1 MDSVRAF
8 SEELESF
15 AADLRRLRLDRG
27 KPSYRE
33 LAARAAKSQTGIRLP
48 VSTQS
53 DAFRGDRLPGLD
65 RLMGLVRI
73 LHSYDE
79 FGQERPVP
87 PHNSP
92 ELEPWRRRWRELA
105 ALDPV
110 RRSPTPGPL
119 TTRRAPAS
127 GPSPAPAG
135 GTGFVVAHV
144 LTTWADNNWCAAFS
158 PDGRILAV
166 SGVNEEDAAVQLWD
180 PVLGVPVGL
189 LEGGCAAVAL
199 AFSPSGRLLA
209 VGDDDGTVTLWDT
222 ETLEQSGPLMLGHEG
237 YIDVV
242 AFAADGRT
250 LVTADDDVVRRW
262 DTATGEPAGSP
273 LICEIKAMFCRA
285 DGGIL
290 AALRTKHTLRL
301 CDLTTGASIGKPLIE
316 KVTETEAIGAAFSAD
331 GALLA
336 TTFREE
342 TLLWDTA
349 TATVAYKLPE
359 AARHGDTVAFSQDGR
374 LLATMRDRG
383 TVRLWDPSTG
393 TLLAPPLAGHKG
405 PFDRLAISPDG
416 RMLAVCGEADTLVV
430 YHDEPYAAPLPPTP
444 LAARALAS
452 ALRTHQA
459 VALPAL
465 STESG
470 VALRG
475 LAFSPDGTRLLVRTK
490 DGRIL
495 TWDPAARVRLPESLP
510 APTGLAPWGL
520 DFPADGGPARLWT
533 PVGPPDRPESLVQH
547 VAFRAAA
554 RQAAV
559 IGAEGQVL
567 VLDWSDGRGAAARVP
582 DRVSDVFALAAAR
595 NGGMLAAA
603 MGERVVLWDPAASE
617 GSDLELEAHLSTV
630 GAMTFSPDG
639 RLLAT
644 GDADGH
650 IMLWDVSTPT
660 APARHLSGHTG
671 PVYDLAFSP
680 QGHRLAS
687 AGADG
692 TVQLWEPATGKA
704 ATGLPLTGHSGAV
717 RGVAFSPDA
726 SLLAA
731 SGDDGTL
738 RCWLLPTPHTPGGGG
753 GGAGGGA

>member
-110 RRSPTPGPL
+110 RRPSAPGPL
-119 TTRRAPAS
+119 TTKQAPLQERSRAPV
-127 GPSPAPAG
+127 G
-135 GTGFVVAHV
+135 GTCFAVAHL

-158 PDGRILAV
+158 PDGRVLAV
-166 SGVNEEDAAVQLWD
+166 AGMNEEHAVVQLWD

-189 LEGGCAAVAL
+189 LEGGGVSFAM

-222 ETLEQSGPLMLGHEG
+222 ETFERVGPPLLGHDSC
-237 YIDVV
+237 IDLV
-242 AFAADGRT
+242 AFAADGLT
-250 LVTADDDVVRRW
+250 LVTADEDAVHRW
-262 DTATGEPAGSP
+262 DTTTGEPAGPP
-273 LICEIKAMFCRA
+273 LIGEIKAIFCRS

-290 AALRTKHTLRL
+290 GVLRTKHTLRL
-301 CDLTTGASIGKPLIE
+301 WDLTTDASIGKPLLE
-316 KVTETEAIGAAFSAD
+316 KVTETAIGAAFSAD

-336 TTFREE
+336 TTVGGE

-349 TATVAYKLPE
+349 TGAVSYELPE
-359 AARHGDTVAFSQDGR
+359 AAGLGDTVAFSLDGR
-374 LLATMRDRG
+374 LLATMNDHG

-393 TLLAPPLAGHKG
+393 ALLGPPLAGHKG
-405 PFDRLAISPDG
+405 PFDRLAVSPDG

-430 YHDEPYAAPLPPTP
+430 YHGEPYVAPSPSAP

-465 STESG
+465 SAESG
-470 VALRG
+470 VALRR

-495 TWDPAARVRLPESLP
+495 TWDPAARVQLPGSLP
-510 APTGLAPWGL
+510 APTGMAPWGL
-520 DFPADGGPARLWT
+520 DFPSDGGPARLWS
-533 PVGPPDRPESLVQH
+533 PAGPPSRPVSLVQH

-559 IGAEGQVL
+559 IGAEGRVL
-567 VLDWSDGRGAAARVP
+567 ILDWSDDRRAASHVP
-582 DRVSDVFALAAAR
+582 DGVSDVFALAAAPI
-595 NGGMLAAA
+595 GGVLAAA
-603 MGERVVLWDPAASE
+603 VGERVVLWDPAAPA
-617 GSDLELEAHLSTV
+617 GSVLALEADSSTV
-630 GAMTFSPDG
+630 CAMAFSTDG

-650 IMLWDVSTPT
+650 ILLWDVS
-660 APARHLSGHTG
+660 APAPLFRRLAGHAG
-671 PVYDLAFSP
+671 PVHDLVFSP
-680 QGHRLAS
+680 QGNRLAS
-687 AGADG
+687 AGAHG
-692 TVQLWEPATGKA
+692 TVQLWDAATGEA
-704 ATGLPLTGHSGAV
+704 ITGLPLTGHSGAV
-717 RGVAFSPDA
+717 RGVTFSPDS
-726 SLLAA
+726 SLLAT

-738 RCWLLPTPHTPGGGG
+738 RCWLLPAPHTRTARPW
-753 GGAGGGA
+753 